1 MSCTSV
7 VLPEPVAPR
16 TPTVEPAG
24 RWRVTSESTSF
35 WAEALYLKPT
45 WSKST
50 EPSGTSVRAC
60 SGEEMAGF
68 SSSTSRTRRMDV
80 RARAMRRNTLE
91 IIIREFMICRT

>member
-1 MSCTSV
+1 M
-7 VLPEPVAPR
+7 
-16 TPTVEPAG
+16 EPAG

-60 SGEEMAGF
+60 SGEVMAGF